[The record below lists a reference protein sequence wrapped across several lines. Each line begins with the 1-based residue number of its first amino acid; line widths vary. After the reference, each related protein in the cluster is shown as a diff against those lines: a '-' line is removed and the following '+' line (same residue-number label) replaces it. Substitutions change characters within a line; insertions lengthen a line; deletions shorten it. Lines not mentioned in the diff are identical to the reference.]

1 MNQSHSDTY
10 TASSVAQDN
19 QGRVQDLGRGS
30 CPINRLQSPT
40 SRDRLKNLRILQCN
54 INGIS
59 LTASRIK
66 LDQILELADAHQVS
80 VSALQETKLQAKH
93 LLKVK
98 GYNIVRQDRPSSGGG
113 LVFLIRDVYYQ
124 KIPNPDPQNI
134 CLESLGVRI
143 LSRNQNVNIINLYHT
158 PNNQRFNVEEFENYF
173 GESTVI
179 LGDLNAKHA
188 TWGCATTNARGQELE
203 DLANDK
209 GFLFLNDGTHTYRS
223 LSYNTT
229 DVLDLTL
236 ISPDIFPYSSWRV
249 LDHIGSDHSPILT
262 EINFK
267 IRTLRTTNLSW
278 NFGKANWNNFE
289 SILNERLSQSPLT
302 EDLEREWACF
312 KDSIFIAAKRTIP
325 RGKDIIRSYI
335 DIKRRRWEQ
344 LCSNLDYK
352 TPNSRLWKLAKALDR
367 AQPQEENSNSITK
380 SNGSLTIDDQEAAEE
395 LGKFYSNES
404 RVTFGREDKKV
415 GILDRNLVKT
425 CCHVSTSNQ
434 VFSDY
439 FTTSELMYAIQQMDN
454 NKSPGPDGI
463 HGKFLEN
470 IGPHGRE
477 RLLYIFNLSWK
488 VGVLPKQWKTAV
500 IIPVRK
506 PNKEANSL
514 GSYRPI
520 ALTCIPCKLMERI
533 ILRRITHHLMELN
546 LIPEEQYGFRR
557 GHSTID
563 QILYFAQSVRDAH
576 NLKPTKHT
584 ISVFLDLTKAF
595 DKVWK
600 NKLLV
605 KCHDEFNIRGR
616 VLPWISNFLNDRSFR
631 VKYQSGISSIYR
643 SYQGIPQGSVLSPT
657 LFSLF
662 VAGMEKM
669 VSSCNIGLFAD
680 DVVIWKNDKDVI
692 KIENS
697 LNENMVAI
705 QSFAEVHKLNFN
717 PAKSFT
723 CIFTTNRHMFNLQPK
738 IYLKGNLLETTKS
751 PTYLGF
757 TLDTEINCGKHIAKL
772 VEKGRKRLQLLKFIS
787 GRDWGA
793 NSGTLRMTYTALIRP
808 VLEYGYQVYQVAS
821 QTNLNKLEK
830 VQLSAARIITGLR
843 SCCPKAIVLYEADLQ
858 PLSMRIRT
866 NSAKY
871 IAKLQSL
878 GSFNELR
885 NLFFS
890 GQATRD

>member
-10 TASSVAQDN
+10 TGSSVAQDN

-40 SRDRLKNLRILQCN
+40 SRDRLKNFRILQF
-54 INGIS
+54 
-59 LTASRIK
+59 K
-66 LDQILELADAHQVS
+66 DFD
-80 VSALQETKLQAKH
+80 
-93 LLKVK
+93 
-98 GYNIVRQDRPSSGGG
+98 IVRQDRPSSGGG
-113 LVFLIRDVYYQ
+113 LVFLIRGVYYQ
-124 KIPNPDPQNI
+124 KIPNPDAQNT
-134 CLESLGVRI
+134 CLESLGIRI
-143 LSRNQNVNIINLYHT
+143 LSRNQNVNIINLYHP

-179 LGDLNAKHA
+179 LGDLNAKYT

-229 DVLDLTL
+229 HVLDLTL
-236 ISPDIFPYSSWRV
+236 ISPDIFLYSSWRV
-249 LDHIGSDHSPILT
+249 LDHIGSDHYPILT

-289 SILNERLSQSPLT
+289 SILTERLSQSPLT
-302 EDLEREWACF
+302 EDLEREWAYF
-312 KDSIFIAAKRTIP
+312 RDSIFIAAKRTIL
-325 RGKDIIRSYI
+325 RGKGKKRVKDFTNSPHNSETIQKLLADRDQLLRNYAQRADDETRIQINKINADIIRSYI
-335 DIKRRRWEQ
+335 DIKSSRWEQ

-367 AQPQEENSNSITK
+367 VQPQEENSNSITK

-404 RVTFGREDKKV
+404 RLTFGREDKKV
-415 GILDRNLVKT
+415 GILARNLVKT
-425 CCHVSTSNQ
+425 CRQVSTSNL

-454 NKSPGPDGI
+454 NKSPGPYGI
-463 HGKFLEN
+463 H
-470 IGPHGRE
+470 
-477 RLLYIFNLSWK
+477 
-488 VGVLPKQWKTAV
+488 GVLPKQWKTAV

-506 PNKEANSL
+506 PNKEANSV
-514 GSYRPI
+514 GTYRPI

-600 NKLLV
+600 NKLLE
-605 KCHDEFNIRGR
+605 KCQDEFNIRGR
-616 VLPWISNFLNDRSFR
+616 VLPWI
-631 VKYQSGISSIYR
+631 
-643 SYQGIPQGSVLSPT
+643 
-657 LFSLF
+657 
-662 VAGMEKM
+662 
-669 VSSCNIGLFAD
+669 
-680 DVVIWKNDKDVI
+680 
-692 KIENS
+692 
-697 LNENMVAI
+697 
-705 QSFAEVHKLNFN
+705 
-717 PAKSFT
+717 
-723 CIFTTNRHMFNLQPK
+723 
-738 IYLKGNLLETTKS
+738 
-751 PTYLGF
+751 
-757 TLDTEINCGKHIAKL
+757 
-772 VEKGRKRLQLLKFIS
+772 
-787 GRDWGA
+787 
-793 NSGTLRMTYTALIRP
+793 
-808 VLEYGYQVYQVAS
+808 
-821 QTNLNKLEK
+821 
-830 VQLSAARIITGLR
+830 
-843 SCCPKAIVLYEADLQ
+843 
-858 PLSMRIRT
+858 
-866 NSAKY
+866 
-871 IAKLQSL
+871 
-878 GSFNELR
+878 
-885 NLFFS
+885 
-890 GQATRD
+890 